1 MWDFARSRLSA
12 HALDDRLLHSA
23 AALKR
28 RRKVNMEREKLEF
41 DVLFVGAGP
50 ANLAGAIH
58 LKKLAQQQGREIEVC
73 IIEKAESVGAHS
85 LSGAVLDPR
94 ALIELM
100 PDFREK
106 GCPIEETDLRD
117 GVFYLTATGQLRLPY
132 TPPYMHNKG
141 CFIISLSKFCAWLAT
156 IAEEVGVNIFPGFA
170 GVEALYDEA
179 GRRVIGVRTGDK
191 GVNKDGKQK
200 STFEPGVDLLANV
213 TVFGEGPK
221 GSLIREVG
229 TKLGIFAGRMPQVF
243 ETAVKEVIEIPA
255 ASPFLTSPFTVLHTF
270 GYPLGLNTKG
280 GGFLYRMKENRV
292 SLGLV
297 VGLDYEDP
305 VLEPYQEFL
314 RLKKHP
320 LIADII
326 RDGKVLQQGAK
337 TLAAGG
343 LYTMPQLAVD
353 GALFV
358 GDSASML
365 NVQRLKGIHTA
376 MKSGMLAAE
385 TILTAIGKGDVSAAA
400 LGGYRVKVDGSWI
413 RNELHAARNFGQALS
428 QKGIAK
434 FITLGAQFV
443 TGGRG
448 FVDPMN
454 ITDDAATLQTGHFRP
469 PTQVQDLDGK
479 LYLDK
484 LTGVYFSGTKH
495 EEDQPCHLLIPDT
508 EVCVTRCWETFRS
521 PCTRFCPGQVYEMIE
536 EDGGRRRLKLTPS
549 NCLHCK
555 TCEIKD
561 PFKNII
567 WSCPEGGGGPN
578 YSIV

>member
-1 MWDFARSRLSA
+1 
-12 HALDDRLLHSA
+12 
-23 AALKR
+23 
-28 RRKVNMEREKLEF
+28 
-41 DVLFVGAGP
+41 
-50 ANLAGAIH
+50 
-58 LKKLAQQQGREIEVC
+58 
-73 IIEKAESVGAHS
+73 
-85 LSGAVLDPR
+85 
-94 ALIELM
+94 
-100 PDFREK
+100 
-106 GCPIEETDLRD
+106 
-117 GVFYLTATGQLRLPY
+117 
-132 TPPYMHNKG
+132 MHNEG
-141 CFIISLSKFCAWLAT
+141 CFIISLSKFCAWLGT
-156 IAEEVGVNIFPGFA
+156 IAEELGVNIFPGFA

-191 GVNKDGKQK
+191 GANKEGKPR
-200 STFEPGVDLLANV
+200 TNFEPGVDLLANV

-385 TILTAIGKGDVSAAA
+385 TILTAMGKGDVSAAT
-400 LGGYRVKVDGSWI
+400 LGDYRVKVDGSWI
-413 RNELHAARNFGQALS
+413 RNELYAARNFGQALS
-428 QKGIAK
+428 RKGIAK

-454 ITDDAATLQTGHFRP
+454 IPDDAATLQAGHFRP

-495 EEDQPCHLLIPDT
+495 EEDQPCPLLIPDT
-508 EVCVTRCWETFRS
+508 ELCVTRCWETFRS
-521 PCTRFCPGQVYEMIE
+521 PCTRFCPGQVYEMIQE
-536 EDGGRRRLKLTPS
+536 EGGRRRLKLTPS

-567 WSCPEGGGGPN
+567 WTCPEGGGGPN

>member
-1 MWDFARSRLSA
+1 
-12 HALDDRLLHSA
+12 
-23 AALKR
+23 
-28 RRKVNMEREKLEF
+28 MEREKLEF

-58 LKKLAQQQGREIEVC
+58 LKKLAQQQGRDIEVC
-73 IIEKAESVGAHS
+73 IIEKAESIGAHS
-85 LSGAVLDPR
+85 LSGAVLDPK
-94 ALIELM
+94 ALIDLM

-132 TPPYMHNKG
+132 TPPYMHNEG
-141 CFIISLSKFCAWLAT
+141 CFIISLSKFCAWLGT
-156 IAEEVGVNIFPGFA
+156 IAEELGVNIFPGFA

-191 GVNKDGKQK
+191 GVNKDGKPR
-200 STFEPGVDLLANV
+200 TNFEPGVDLLAKV

-229 TKLGIFAGRMPQVF
+229 KKLGIFAGQMPQVF
-243 ETAVKEVIEIPA
+243 ETAVKEVIEISA

-385 TILTAIGKGDVSAAA
+385 TILTAMGKGDVSAAT
-400 LGGYRVKVDGSWI
+400 LGDYRAKVDGSWI
-413 RNELHAARNFGQALS
+413 RNELYAARNFGQALS

-454 ITDDAATLQTGHFRP
+454 ITDDASTLQAGHFRP

-508 EVCVTRCWETFRS
+508 ELCVTRCWETFRS
-521 PCTRFCPGQVYEMIE
+521 PCTRFCPGQVYEMIQE
-536 EDGGRRRLKLTPS
+536 EEGRRRLKLTPS

-567 WSCPEGGGGPN
+567 WTCPEGGGGPN

>member
-1 MWDFARSRLSA
+1 
-12 HALDDRLLHSA
+12 
-23 AALKR
+23 
-28 RRKVNMEREKLEF
+28 MEREKLEF

-58 LKKLAQQQGREIEVC
+58 LKKLAQQQGRDIEVG
-73 IIEKAESVGAHS
+73 IIEKAESIGAHS

-94 ALIELM
+94 ALIDLM
-100 PDFREK
+100 PDFRAK
-106 GCPIEETDLRD
+106 GCPVEATDLRD
-117 GVFYLTATGQLRLPY
+117 GVFYLTATGRLRLPY
-132 TPPYMHNKG
+132 TPPYMHNEG
-141 CFIISLSKFCAWLAT
+141 CFIISLSKFCAWLGT
-156 IAEEVGVNIFPGFA
+156 IAEELGVNIFPGFA
-170 GVEALYDEA
+170 GVEALYDEG

-191 GVNKDGKQK
+191 GVNKDGKAK
-200 STFEPGVDLLANV
+200 TNFEPGVDLLAKV

-221 GSLIREVG
+221 GSLIREVAQ
-229 TKLGIFAGRMPQVF
+229 KLGLFAGRMPQVF
-243 ETAVKEVIEIPA
+243 ETAVKEVIEIPTE
-255 ASPFLTSPFTVLHTF
+255 SPFLTSPFTVLHTF

-314 RLKKHP
+314 RWKKHP

-337 TLAAGG
+337 TLSAGG

-385 TILTAIGKGDVSAAA
+385 TILTAIEKGDVSAAT
-400 LGGYRVKVDGSWI
+400 LGDYRVKVDGSWI
-413 RNELHAARNFGQALS
+413 RSELYAARNFGQALAR
-428 QKGIAK
+428 KGISK
-434 FITLGAQFV
+434 FITLGAQFL

-454 ITDDAATLQTGHFRP
+454 ITEDASTLQAGHFRS
-469 PTQVQDLDGK
+469 PTQVPDLDGK

-484 LTGVYFSGTKH
+484 LTGVYLSGTKH
-495 EEDQPCHLLIPDT
+495 EEDQPCHLVIPDT
-508 EVCVTRCWETFRS
+508 ELCVTRCWDTFRS
-521 PCTRFCPGQVYEMIE
+521 PCTRFCPGQVYEMIQE
-536 EDGGRRRLKLTPS
+536 AEGRRRLKLTPS

-567 WSCPEGGGGPN
+567 WTCPEGGGGPN
-578 YSIV
+578 YSIL

>member
-1 MWDFARSRLSA
+1 
-12 HALDDRLLHSA
+12 
-23 AALKR
+23 
-28 RRKVNMEREKLEF
+28 MEREKLEF

-58 LKKLAQQQGREIEVC
+58 LKKLAQQQGRDIEVC

-85 LSGAVLDPR
+85 LSGAVLDPK

-132 TPPYMHNKG
+132 TPPAMHNEG

-156 IAEEVGVNIFPGFA
+156 IAEELGVNIFPGFA

-191 GVNKDGKQK
+191 GVNKDGKPR
-200 STFEPGVDLLANV
+200 TNFEPGVDLLAKV

-400 LGGYRVKVDGSWI
+400 LGDYRVKVDGSWI
-413 RNELHAARNFGQALS
+413 RNELYAARNFGQALS

-454 ITDDAATLQTGHFRP
+454 IPDDAATLQAGHFRP

-508 EVCVTRCWETFRS
+508 ELCVTRCWETFRS
-521 PCTRFCPGQVYEMIE
+521 PCTRFCPGQVYEMIQE
-536 EDGGRRRLKLTPS
+536 EGGRRRLKLTPS

-567 WSCPEGGGGPN
+567 WTCPEGGGGPN

>member
-1 MWDFARSRLSA
+1 MQ
-12 HALDDRLLHSA
+12 
-23 AALKR
+23 
-28 RRKVNMEREKLEF
+28 REQLEF

-58 LKKLAQQQGREIEVC
+58 LKTLAQQRGQEIEIG
-73 IIEKAESVGAHS
+73 IIEKAATIGAHS

-94 ALIELM
+94 ALRELL
-100 PDFREK
+100 PDFRER
-106 GCPIEETDLRD
+106 GCPVEETDLRD
-117 GVFYLTATGQLRLPY
+117 AVFYLTARGQTRLPY
-132 TPPYMHNKG
+132 TPPYMHNGG
-141 CFIISLSKFCAWLAT
+141 CFVISLSKFCAWLGS
-156 IAEEVGVNIFPGFA
+156 IAEELGINVFPGFA

-191 GVNKDGKQK
+191 GVNKEGKPR
-200 STFEPGVDLLANV
+200 SNFEPGVDLLAKV

-221 GSLIREVG
+221 GSLMREVG
-229 TKLGIFAGRMPQVF
+229 KKLDIFAGRMPQVF

-255 ASPFLTSPFTVLHTF
+255 ASPFLSSPFSVLHTF

-280 GGFLYRMKENRV
+280 GGFLYRMRENRV

-305 VLEPYQEFL
+305 MLEPYQEFL
-314 RLKKHP
+314 KFKKHP

-326 RDGKVLQQGAK
+326 RGGKVLQQGAK

-343 LYTMPQLAVD
+343 LYTMPRLAVD
-353 GALFV
+353 GAVFV

-385 TILTAIGKGDVSAAA
+385 AILAALALGDVSAAV
-400 LGGYRVKVDGSWI
+400 LEDYRLKVNGSWI
-413 RNELHAARNFGQALS
+413 QQELHAARNFGQALS
-428 QKGIAK
+428 RKGIAK
-434 FITLGAQFV
+434 FIHLGAQFV
-443 TGGRG
+443 SSGRG
-448 FVDPMN
+448 WVDPMK
-454 ITDDAATLQTGHFRP
+454 ISDDASSLQTGRLVPQP
-469 PTQVQDLDGK
+469 PVQGLDGK

-484 LTGVYFSGTKH
+484 LTGVYLSGTQH
-495 EEDQPCHLLIPDT
+495 EEDQPCHLVIPDPAL
-508 EVCVTRCWETFRS
+508 CVTRCWDTFRS
-521 PCTRFCPGQVYEMIE
+521 PCTRFCPGQVYEMDTSE
-536 EDGGRRRLKLTPS
+536 GSRPRLKLNPS

-561 PFKNII
+561 PFKNIL
-567 WSCPEGGGGPN
+567 WTCPEGGGGPG